1 VRRAL
6 VFVPLLI
13 AAAACGGSS
22 RAGTTAPAATTLH
35 VVITAQSHHPK
46 LHHTWWYQVKV
57 TANGKPVACKIHI
70 QMWFNGSSVGEVGT
84 HVVKKGVWRETIVAT
99 GPNAFP
105 PASVGQPLVLHA
117 AATAKGYRAGSAGWA
132 FSVVK

>member
-6 VFVPLLI
+6 VFVPLLV
-13 AAAACGGSS
+13 AAAGCGG
-22 RAGTTAPAATTLH
+22 AHHTGTTATTPAKLL
-35 VVITAQSHHPK
+35 VVIAAQSHHPK
-46 LHHTWWYQVKV
+46 VHHTWWYAVTV
-57 TANGKPVACKIHI
+57 TANGKSVACKIHV

-84 HVVKKGVWRETIVAT
+84 HVVEKGVWKETIVAT

-117 AATAKGYRAGSAGWA
+117 TATAKGYRAGSAGWHI
-132 FSVVK
+132 SVVK